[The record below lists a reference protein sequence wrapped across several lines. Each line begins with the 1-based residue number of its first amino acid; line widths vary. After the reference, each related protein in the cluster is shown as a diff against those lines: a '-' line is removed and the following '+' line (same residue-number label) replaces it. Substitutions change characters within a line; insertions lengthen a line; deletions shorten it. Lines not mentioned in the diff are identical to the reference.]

1 MDRAEILDK
10 IICSKS
16 VKEEVVVQLTN
27 GRDLFKKI
35 ATIEYKANKELSI
48 VMWRFTQDMDND
60 IILIMFHF
68 VGLNS

>member
-1 MDRAEILDK
+1 LDRAEILDK